1 MRWIRLWAL
10 LLLAFAAGHVA
21 IATLV
26 AGTPVWTARF
36 WAQLAVVPAA
46 EAGIVGWLLSRA
58 RASRE
63 RGAPR

>member
-1 MRWIRLWAL
+1 MRWIRLWTL
-10 LLLAFAAGHVA
+10 LLLAFAAGHLA
-21 IATLV
+21 IATL

-46 EAGIVGWLLSRA
+46 EAGMVGWLLSRA

-63 RGAPR
+63 SGTPR